1 MATHSSTLAWRI
13 PWTEE
18 PGGLQ
23 SMGSHRVRYNWTTN
37 TFTFL
42 NCHYVCQLYLCK
54 NKLLI
59 VHVKHPSFSAWHLH
73 VDSNLL
79 ALRSVLIHTHSYCCS
94 VTTLCPT
101 LCNSIDCSTPGFP
114 FLHHLPEFAQ
124 THVHWVGDAIQPSC
138 LLSPPSSC
146 PCSLTASGSFPMSL
160 KQYLYPNPLSP
171 YLTEQRATSSKN
183 LVPILKEIV
192 IITGY
197 CLVL

>member
-1 MATHSSTLAWRI
+1 MAPHSSTLPWKI

-101 LCNSIDCSTPGFP
+101 LCNAIDCSTPGFP

-124 THVHWVGDAIQPSC
+124 THVHWVSDAIQPPHPLWSPFPPA
-138 LLSPPSSC
+138 LNLSQHPPALNLSQHQGRFQWVDSSH
-146 PCSLTASGSFPMSL
+146 
-160 KQYLYPNPLSP
+160 
-171 YLTEQRATSSKN
+171 
-183 LVPILKEIV
+183 
-192 IITGY
+192 
-197 CLVL
+197 